1 MKPLMILAVV
11 GIAAVYSV
19 QTSDATS
26 AANCKAM
33 WNKADTNNDGAVV
46 GIETSPYLMAMTDA
60 EMKPVKPGMISNI
73 EFMKA
78 CEDGA
83 FRRMTM

>member
-1 MKPLMILAVV
+1 MKMLATLTAI
-11 GIAAVYSV
+11 GLAGACSV
-19 QTSDATS
+19 QTLDAMS

-33 WNKADTNNDGAVV
+33 WNKADTNDDGAVI
-46 GIETSPYLMAMTDA
+46 GKETWPYVMAMTDA
-60 EMKPVKPGMISNI
+60 EATPAKTGMISSA

-78 CEDGA
+78 CEEGA